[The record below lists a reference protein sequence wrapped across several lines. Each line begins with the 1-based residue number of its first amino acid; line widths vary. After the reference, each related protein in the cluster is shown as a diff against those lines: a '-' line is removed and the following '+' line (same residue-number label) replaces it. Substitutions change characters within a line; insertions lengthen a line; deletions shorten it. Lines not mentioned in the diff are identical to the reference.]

1 MPKISGIATGQI
13 LQVAGKKYKAKGCFD
28 VQKNDYGERLT
39 LFRRSFFYK
48 WIEIMLTRGKSKFL
62 LALTLNML

>member
-28 VQKNDYGERLT
+28 VQKNDFGERLT
-39 LFRRSFFYK
+39 LFRSSF
-48 WIEIMLTRGKSKFL
+48 IINGVC
-62 LALTLNML
+62 

>member
-28 VQKNDYGERLT
+28 VQKNDFGERLM
-39 LFRRSFFYK
+39 LFRRSF
-48 WIEIMLTRGKSKFL
+48 IIMDFVSTDTKYVIKYRLTSL
-62 LALTLNML
+62 LS